1 MKKAFV
7 CILLGLMIVA
17 LTGCGEAPV
26 AKIEPEGVE
35 EIEIETIEI
44 ETIEVKGIEVKP
56 ITVTCG
62 NTTYWA
68 D

>member
-1 MKKAFV
+1 MKKLVLMALMV
-7 CILLGLMIVA
+7 TMIVA
-17 LTGCGEAPV
+17 LTGCDEAPV
-26 AKIEPEGVE
+26 ATIDPEGVE
-35 EIEIETIEI
+35 TILTETIEV

>member
-7 CILLGLMIVA
+7 FILLGFMIVA
-17 LTGCGEAPV
+17 LTGCDEAPV
-26 AKIEPEGVE
+26 ATIDPEGVE
-35 EIEIETIEI
+35 TVLNETIEI
-44 ETIEVKGIEVKP
+44 ENIEVKGIEVRP